1 LKQKFKNKKKL
12 LFINNFFPKDTPV
25 GQRNKS
31 FSFLTN
37 ENELPSACTLI
48 IQFVGVLNTSFY
60 IFIYSKHQPT
70 KKKMCM
76 FLKITANKLM
86 LCGNKDYDLFNSELK
101 QQKETI
107 KLFSSSSYNDFDNSQ
122 FSYYA

>member
-1 LKQKFKNKKKL
+1 
-12 LFINNFFPKDTPV
+12 
-25 GQRNKS
+25 
-31 FSFLTN
+31 
-37 ENELPSACTLI
+37 
-48 IQFVGVLNTSFY
+48 
-60 IFIYSKHQPT
+60 
-70 KKKMCM
+70 MCM

-122 FSYYA
+122 FSNYA